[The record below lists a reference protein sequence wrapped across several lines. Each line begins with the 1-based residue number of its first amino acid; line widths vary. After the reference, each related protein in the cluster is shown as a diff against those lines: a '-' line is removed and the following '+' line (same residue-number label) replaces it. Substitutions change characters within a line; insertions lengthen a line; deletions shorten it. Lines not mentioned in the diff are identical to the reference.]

1 MCNIKFY
8 FQIQQYR
15 QSEDL
20 LALLPK
26 VNIASTRK
34 AVAES
39 QPTSTLIGPYSDFR
53 KKTFFN
59 AL

>member
-1 MCNIKFY
+1 MYNIKFY

-34 AVAES
+34 AVVES
-39 QPTSTLIGPYSDFR
+39 QPTSTLIGP
-53 KKTFFN
+53 
-59 AL
+59 